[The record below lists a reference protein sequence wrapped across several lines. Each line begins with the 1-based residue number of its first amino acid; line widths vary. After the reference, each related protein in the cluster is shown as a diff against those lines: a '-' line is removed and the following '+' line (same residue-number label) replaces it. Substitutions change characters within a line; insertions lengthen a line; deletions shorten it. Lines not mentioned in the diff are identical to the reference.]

1 MTHRDIN
8 KQLVACINS
17 ESNRGSMR
25 GEERESISRTHLAP
39 PTTRTYSPYPPETD
53 IAPGDAP
60 RDELGRLLP
69 GSQLGRLGGR
79 PPMPEEL
86 KQAVRRMAPTA
97 LEVLSSIVADE
108 GAKKA
113 DRIRAA
119 EVLLDRGYGKP
130 AQSVDV
136 SGSGIPQ
143 VVILGDVP
151 D

>member
-1 MTHRDIN
+1 MNHKEIN
-8 KQLVACINS
+8 KQVLDCISS

-25 GEERESISRTHLAP
+25 GEERGSTNGTKTAPISAH
-39 PTTRTYSPYPPETD
+39 TYSPYPPEVD
-53 IAPGDAP
+53 LAPGDAY
-60 RDELGRLLP
+60 RAENGQFLVGNKC
-69 GSQLGRLGGR
+69 GVMGR

-97 LEVLSSIVADE
+97 LDVLSSIVADE
-108 GAKKA
+108 SAKKA

-136 SGSGIPQ
+136 SGGGIPQ
-143 VVILGDVP
+143 VVIVGDVP